1 MVALSASKLVCSAT
15 ALIILTTSPIR
26 LADWAR
32 SAIRALVCSTWLTA
46 SRDILCESCTWRL
59 ISDTDEAISSAAAAA
74 DCALAEDCSDA
85 EATVADSIWVT
96 SAVLVS
102 CPADDSSSE
111 EAVDT
116 VWMIFPIAESKP
128 SAICCIAAL
137 RSPSAFSFR
146 LACSCSIDCTRSAF
160 SLKTWTARA
169 MAPTSSPRL
178 SAGTETSRS
187 PPASPSSRRSFP
199 RSDE

>member
-1 MVALSASKLVCSAT
+1 
-15 ALIILTTSPIR
+15 
-26 LADWAR
+26 
-32 SAIRALVCSTWLTA
+32 
-46 SRDILCESCTWRL
+46 LCESWTWRL
-59 ISDTDEAISSAAAAA
+59 ISETDEAISSAAAAA

-85 EATVADSIWVT
+85 EATVAESTWVT

-146 LACSCSIDCTRSAF
+146 PACSCSID
-160 SLKTWTARA
+160 
-169 MAPTSSPRL
+169 
-178 SAGTETSRS
+178 
-187 PPASPSSRRSFP
+187 
-199 RSDE
+199 